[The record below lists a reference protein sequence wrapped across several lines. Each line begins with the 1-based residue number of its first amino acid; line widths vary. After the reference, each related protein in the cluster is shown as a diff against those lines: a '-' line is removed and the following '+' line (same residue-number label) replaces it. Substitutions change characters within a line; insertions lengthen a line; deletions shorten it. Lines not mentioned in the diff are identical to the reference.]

1 MTIISDKAR
10 QQPSSPL
17 WRNRDYVLLWSGQT
31 ISTIGGSVSLL
42 AFPLLVLAVTGSAL
56 QSSIALALRTLPRTF
71 SMFFAGALVDRW
83 DRKRV
88 MIACDIGRA
97 LSIASIP
104 LVLSLGHLTFGQLC
118 FNALLEGTL
127 QSFFEVAYS
136 SSLGQ
141 VVSSEQL
148 STAIGQEE
156 VVEGITSLLGPSL
169 AGLLFSMA
177 SLLPFIADAIS
188 YTASF
193 VTLFLIRTPFQQ
205 VRADA
210 RRHLVLEIREGFAWM
225 WRQPVLR
232 TMNLVNSVGAL
243 IIPGSTLVLIV
254 LAKQQHAS
262 DTLLG
267 VVVAC
272 GGIGALISSLLS
284 PLIQRFLN
292 VGRAILITRWVFVL
306 LWPLYMLL
314 PHFWLLGVVAFLIGF
329 ADPIEDVPYFSYRLA
344 IIPDRLRG
352 RVISACR
359 LFTSVSNPLGL
370 LLTGWSLEHWGT
382 APTIIIASVVLGATA
397 LAFSCSKAI
406 RQARHPQ
413 SETYAPSSK

>member
-97 LSIASIP
+97 LSIVSIP
-104 LVLSLGHLTFGQLC
+104 LALILGHLTLGQLC
-118 FNALLEGTL
+118 FNAFLEGTL

-141 VVSSEQL
+141 IVSNEQL
-148 STAIGQEE
+148 SAAMGQEE
-156 VVEGITSLLGPSL
+156 VVEGVTSLLGPSL
-169 AGLLFSMA
+169 AGVLYGVA
-177 SLLPFIADAIS
+177 SVLPFIADAIS

-193 VTLFLIRTPFQQ
+193 VTLFLIRTPLQQ
-205 VRADA
+205 VGTGERH
-210 RRHLVLEIREGFAWM
+210 HLVLEIREGFAWM

-232 TMNLVNSVGAL
+232 TMNLVNSIGAL
-243 IIPGSTLVLIV
+243 ITPGSTLVLIV

-267 VVVAC
+267 IVVAC

-284 PLIQRFLN
+284 PFIQRFLT
-292 VGRAILITRWVFVL
+292 VGRAIIITRWIFVL

-314 PHFWLLGVVAFLIGF
+314 PHFWLLGVVEFFIGF

-382 APTIIIASVVLGATA
+382 GSTIIIASVVLSATA
-397 LAFSCSKAI
+397 LTFSCSKAI
-406 RQARHPQ
+406 RDARYP
-413 SETYAPSSK
+413 